1 MSAADPRTLLVADS
15 FRVRVRE
22 GRAEVRGFAQHLA
35 RFRGSVIEALATP
48 EDHRATEAV
57 ADALSHAS
65 FSALSTSD
73 DHNHSSS
80 FEIFAVPLAASPGEK
95 DRLDDFLAH
104 AVSRIAAG
112 GEAFPRLELWRTSDG
127 ETSYELSERPVPA
140 LGSTLQARVAGHV
153 SLDAPTRKG
162 PGIELLGALN
172 RKLGAEALLT
182 DVDGRVRE
190 GATTSLIY
198 WTDETEESGHVIE
211 DVNRVDSVTE
221 SLILDAAQHR
231 LIGTKPNRQRT
242 GALHLGL
249 PTVAELQRAEVW
261 GVNALHGIRPIRS
274 IDGAALPD
282 PKLTRLRWFREALDR
297 TWEPVS

>member
-1 MSAADPRTLLVADS
+1 M
-15 FRVRVRE
+15 RE

-35 RFRGSVIEALATP
+35 RFRGSVLEALATP
-48 EDHRATEAV
+48 EDHRATEAA

-65 FSALSTSD
+65 FSVLPTSD
-73 DHNHSSS
+73 DHHNHSSS
-80 FEIFAVPLAASPGEK
+80 FEIFAVPLAVSPGEK
-95 DRLDDFLAH
+95 DRLDGFLAH

-140 LGSTLQARVAGHV
+140 LGSTLQARVAGHIA
-153 SLDAPTRKG
+153 LDAPTRKG

-198 WTDETEESGHVIE
+198 WADETDESGCVIE
-211 DVNRVDSVTE
+211 DANRVASVTE

-231 LIGTKPNRQRT
+231 LIGIKPNRQRT
-242 GALHLGL
+242 GALHLGF

-261 GVNALHGIRPIRS
+261 AVNALHGIRPISS
-274 IDGAALPD
+274 IDGVALPD
-282 PKLTRLRWFREALDR
+282 PELTRLRWFREALDR
-297 TWEPVS
+297 TWEPVA